1 MAIRLHLMVVQQS
14 WPLIIGLFAI
24 TIIILV
30 PVTNTFS
37 ITPVKPTGNT
47 SSTGNHPNKSELT
60 TSKNNS
66 LLLLKQIGLYSLS
79 QHLNDTISNLMGI
92 AEKSMNRSNSFGRL
106 PQVNLTSDIKIKY
119 HGIRSDQ
126 DLEKRNQ
133 AKELLANNKA
143 LLYVGLL
150 LPNGDRY
157 FGEPYSPYQTNS
169 SVTNFAYREHFI
181 GALKTKQPYL
191 SHVFK
196 AVTTGE
202 PLAILANPIYADVKN
217 HRSLIGVQV
226 LGLNFSYFNEMIK
239 SIMPTT
245 EHGKKRIVIVDNNG
259 TEIADSSFDSSKN
272 NKLESF
278 KNLQSFQ
285 NAKNGQ
291 TGLLTEKVNGKNI
304 SISYTPIKFA
314 QTYWV
319 ALLFS
324 SNN

>member
-14 WPLIIGLFAI
+14 WFLIIGLFAI

-37 ITPVKPTGNT
+37 ITPVKPTDNT

-202 PLAILANPIYADVKN
+202 PLAILANPIYTDVKN

-291 TGLLTEKVNGKNI
+291 TGSLTEKVNGKNI
-304 SISYTPIKFA
+304 SMSYTSIKFA

>member
-14 WPLIIGLFAI
+14 WFLIIGLFAI

-106 PQVNLTSDIKIKY
+106 PQVNLTSDFKIKY
-119 HGIRSDQ
+119 HGIRGDQ

-181 GALKTKQPYL
+181 GALKTRQPYL

>member
-1 MAIRLHLMVVQQS
+1 MAIKLHLMAMPPS
-14 WPLIIGLFAI
+14 LFLIIGVFTI
-24 TIIILV
+24 TIIFI

-37 ITPVKPTGNT
+37 VTLVKPKGNT
-47 SSTGNHPNKSELT
+47 SSTGNHLNKSELT
-60 TSKNNS
+60 ISKNNS
-66 LLLLKQIGLYSLS
+66 ASLLKQLGLYTIS
-79 QHLNDTISNLMGI
+79 QHLNDTISNLMDI
-92 AEKSMNRSNSFGRL
+92 AEASMNRSNSFGNL
-106 PQVNLTSDIKIKY
+106 PQVNLTSDMKIKY

-150 LPNGDRY
+150 LPIGDRY

-169 SVTNFAYREHFI
+169 SVTNFAYRDHFI

-202 PLAILANPIYADVKN
+202 PLAILASPIHADVKN

-226 LGLNFSYFNEMIK
+226 LGLNFSHFNEMIK

-245 EHGKKRIVIVDNNG
+245 EKGDKRMVIVDNNG
-259 TEIADSSFDSSKN
+259 TEIADSSFNN
-272 NKLESF
+272 NKLEAF

-285 NAKNGQ
+285 NARNGQ
-291 TGLLTEKVNGKNI
+291 TGLLTEKVDGKNM

-314 QTYWV
+314 QTNWV
-319 ALLFS
+319 TLLFS

>member
-1 MAIRLHLMVVQQS
+1 MMVKGLGLMVIPVLF
-14 WPLIIGLFAI
+14 LIIGISAI
-24 TIIILV
+24 TLLFIPSMSTYSVMNEIQNNSN
-30 PVTNTFS
+30 TNQSQFS
-37 ITPVKPTGNT
+37 ITTN
-47 SSTGNHPNKSELT
+47 LT
-60 TSKNNS
+60 
-66 LLLLKQIGLYSLS
+66 LLKQLDLHTLS
-79 QHLNDTISNLMGI
+79 QSLNNTISDLMDI
-92 AEKSMNRSNSFGRL
+92 AEASMNGSNSFGNL
-106 PQVNLTSDIKIKY
+106 PLVNVTSELKMKY
-119 HGIRSDQ
+119 HGIPSDL
-126 DLEKRNQ
+126 DLEKRNE
-133 AKELLANNKA
+133 AKKLLATNKA

-169 SVTNFAYREHFI
+169 SITNFAYREHFI

-202 PLAILANPIYADVKN
+202 PLAILASPIYADVKN

-226 LGLNFSYFNEMIK
+226 LGLNFSYVNEMIK

-245 EHGKKRIVIVDNNG
+245 GNGNKRMVVVDNNG
-259 TEIADSSFDSSKN
+259 TEIADSSFNNN

-291 TGLLTEKVNGKNI
+291 TGLITEKINGKNM

-314 QTYWV
+314 QTNWV

>member
-1 MAIRLHLMVVQQS
+1 MAIRLHLMVVQRS
-14 WPLIIGLFAI
+14 LFLIIGLFAI

-30 PVTNTFS
+30 PVTNAFS
-37 ITPVKPTGNT
+37 ITSVNPNGNT
-47 SSTGNHPNKSELT
+47 SATGNHPNRSELT
-60 TSKNNS
+60 INKNNS
-66 LLLLKQIGLYSLS
+66 VLLLKQIGLYTLS
-79 QHLNDTISNLMGI
+79 HHLNDTISNLMGI
-92 AEKSMNRSNSFGRL
+92 AEKSMNRSNSFGKL
-106 PQVNLTSDIKIKY
+106 PQVNLTSDMKIKY
-119 HGIRSDQ
+119 HGIHSDQ

-202 PLAILANPIYADVKN
+202 PLAILASPIYADVKN
-217 HRSLIGVQV
+217 HRSLVGVQV
-226 LGLNFSYFNEMIK
+226 LGINFSYFNKMIK

-245 EHGKKRIVIVDNNG
+245 GKGDKRMVIVDNNG
-259 TEIADSSFDSSKN
+259 SEIADSSFNN

-291 TGLLTEKVNGKNI
+291 TGLMTEKVNGKNI

-314 QTYWV
+314 QTNWI

>member
-1 MAIRLHLMVVQQS
+1 MAIRLHLMVVQRS
-14 WPLIIGLFAI
+14 LFLIIGLFAI

-30 PVTNTFS
+30 PVTNAFS
-37 ITPVKPTGNT
+37 ITSVNPNGNT
-47 SSTGNHPNKSELT
+47 SATGNHPNRLELT
-60 TSKNNS
+60 INKNNS
-66 LLLLKQIGLYSLS
+66 VLLLKQIGLYTLS
-79 QHLNDTISNLMGI
+79 HHLNDTISNLMGI
-92 AEKSMNRSNSFGRL
+92 AEKSMNRSNSFGKL
-106 PQVNLTSDIKIKY
+106 PQVYLTSDMKIKY

-202 PLAILANPIYADVKN
+202 PLAILASPIYADVKN
-217 HRSLIGVQV
+217 HRSLVGVQV
-226 LGLNFSYFNEMIK
+226 LGINFSYFNKMIK

-245 EHGKKRIVIVDNNG
+245 GKGDKRMVIVDNNG
-259 TEIADSSFDSSKN
+259 SEIADSSFNN

-291 TGLLTEKVNGKNI
+291 TGLMTEKVNGKNI

-314 QTYWV
+314 QTNWI

>member
-1 MAIRLHLMVVQQS
+1 MVVQQS
-14 WPLIIGLFAI
+14 LFLIIGLFAI
-24 TIIILV
+24 VIIILV

-37 ITPVKPTGNT
+37 ITSVKPNDNT
-47 SSTGNHPNKSELT
+47 SSRDNHLNKSELT
-60 TSKNNS
+60 MSKNNPV
-66 LLLLKQIGLYSLS
+66 LLKQIGLYTLS

-92 AEKSMNRSNSFGRL
+92 AEKSMIRSNSFGKL
-106 PQVNLTSDIKIKY
+106 PQINLTSDMKTKY

-181 GALKTKQPYL
+181 GAVKTKQPYL

-202 PLAILANPIYADVKN
+202 PLAILASPIYADVKN
-217 HRSLIGVQV
+217 HRSLVGVQV
-226 LGLNFSYFNEMIK
+226 LGINFSYFNKMIK
-239 SIMPTT
+239 SIMLTT
-245 EHGKKRIVIVDNNG
+245 ERDKRMVIVDNNG
-259 TEIADSSFDSSKN
+259 TEVADSSSNKN

-291 TGLLTEKVNGKNI
+291 TGLLIEKVNGKNV

-314 QTYWV
+314 QTNWV

>member
-1 MAIRLHLMVVQQS
+1 MAIKLHLMVTP
-14 WPLIIGLFAI
+14 PLFVIIGVFAI
-24 TIIILV
+24 IIILV
-30 PVTNTFS
+30 PITNTFS
-37 ITPVKPTGNT
+37 LTQKPNGNT
-47 SSTGNHPNKSELT
+47 PFTDNANKSELT
-60 TSKNNS
+60 ISKNS
-66 LLLLKQIGLYSLS
+66 ALLKQLGLYTLS
-79 QHLNDTISNLMGI
+79 QHLNDTVSNLMGL
-92 AEKSMNRSNSFGRL
+92 AEASMNRSSSFGNL
-106 PQVNLTSDIKIKY
+106 PQVNLTSEMKLKY
-119 HGIRSDQ
+119 HGIPSDQ
-126 DLEKRNQ
+126 DLEKRNE
-133 AKELLANNKA
+133 AKELLVNNKA

-150 LPNGDRY
+150 QPNGDRY

-169 SVTNFAYREHFI
+169 SVTNFAYREHFV

-202 PLAILANPIYADVKN
+202 PLAILASPIYADVKN

-226 LGLNFSYFNEMIK
+226 LGLNFSYLNEMIK

-245 EHGKKRIVIVDNNG
+245 GNGNKRMVIVDNNG
-259 TEIADSSFDSSKN
+259 TEIADSSFNNN

-291 TGLLTEKVNGKNI
+291 TGLLTEKVNGKNM

-314 QTYWV
+314 QMNWV
-319 ALLFS
+319 TLLFS